1 MCVSRRV
8 WLQVCTVVCKEVCAS
23 PRKTHIPAT
32 RPLLLLTAREKSS
45 IKEIEANSR
54 QTINKSQSGTF
65 PLWRRKLVAGNRD
78 LVMRSSFDSPPRN
91 SQFSI
96 LATSQFLIT

>member
-8 WLQVCTVVCKEVCAS
+8 WLQVCTVVCKQVCTVVCKEVCAS

-91 SQFSI
+91 S
-96 LATSQFLIT
+96 

>member
-65 PLWRRKLVAGNRD
+65 PLWRRKLVAGN
-78 LVMRSSFDSPPRN
+78 PRLGN
-91 SQFSI
+91 EVI
-96 LATSQFLIT
+96 L